1 MRKERAYKIHRD
13 CEIWTSRRSRI
24 PPLRWLIPPFLLIL
38 SFAVLAAANRRP
50 DFAEWYARTV
60 YPVLVGTVGRV
71 FGLVLFSA
79 GECIIAALAVTA
91 AVFLVKLARRR
102 EGRGDL
108 LRRGALG
115 LLWIVSVILLLYAF
129 HCGINYHRR
138 PFSSLAGLAVW
149 PSSAEELA
157 ALEEDL
163 ILTANGLSEGLSAE
177 FSLERGGVTTAL
189 SVSPWELSKRAADV
203 MRTLGRIYPEL
214 DGYYP
219 RTKPVLLSRGMS
231 MLDITGVYYPPTIEA
246 NINVDVPA
254 YNIAATACHELSHL
268 RGFMREDE
276 ANFIAYLACRE
287 SGDPEFHY
295 SGAMLALAHVR
306 NALRRADRALSDGL
320 DERMNERVRADFAQ
334 NSEYWSRFE
343 GPVST
348 VSQAVNDTYLKV
360 NAQSDGLESYG
371 RMVDL
376 LLADYRL
383 RYGFA

>member
-1 MRKERAYKIHRD
+1 MWKKQAYRIDRHCD
-13 CEIWTSRRSRI
+13 VWTVQHSRV
-24 PPLRWLIPPFLLIL
+24 PPLRWLIPPSLLLL
-38 SFAVLAAANRRP
+38 SFAVLTAARYRP
-50 DFAEWYARTV
+50 AFAEWYARTI

-71 FGLVLFSA
+71 FGLVPFSV
-79 GECIIAALAVTA
+79 GECIIIALALTA
-91 AVFLVKLARRR
+91 VVFLVKLARRR
-102 EGRGDL
+102 NGRRDL
-108 LRRGALG
+108 LRRSALG
-115 LLWIVSVILLLYAF
+115 LLWIVSVILLLYAL

-138 PFSSLAGLAVW
+138 PFSSLAGLTVR

-157 ALEEDL
+157 ALEEEL
-163 ILTANGLSEGLSAE
+163 ILAANSLSEGLSIE
-177 FSLERGGVTTAL
+177 FSLEGSSVTTAL
-189 SVSPWELSKRAADV
+189 SCSPWELSKRAADV
-203 MRTLGRIYPEL
+203 MRTLGGIYPDL

-219 RTKPVLLSRGMS
+219 RTKPVMLSKGMS
-231 MLDITGVYYPPTIEA
+231 MLDITGVYFPPTIEA

-254 YNIAATACHELSHL
+254 YHIAATACHELSHL

-295 SGAMLALAHVR
+295 SGEMLALAYAR
-306 NALRRADRALSDGL
+306 NALYRADRALFDGL
-320 DERMNERVRADFAQ
+320 DARMNERVRTDFAQ
-334 NSEYWSRFE
+334 NNAYWRQFE

-383 RYGFA
+383 RHGLA